1 MAYSSGTKKTTSTYS
16 GCGDDTAE
24 CRPAVA
30 VQVACMQQTV
40 TPVSHLCLPVSTCV
54 YLPTSGERQ
63 AACAACDKDW
73 HCVDGAGVALK
84 EDVSSVTPQGSCA
97 DTGGGACY
105 NSLTMDALMA
115 ACLLMASAVPVPV
128 SGSTLCVFKV
138 SLQDPPGNLSYTEKR
153 WCQYGCCHDDC
164 CLYSVALVL
173 WSLVGVVLGV
183 VLTVSVI
190 SSAVVYCYRRHR
202 QQMALTQYGRCVESE

>member
-63 AACAACDKDW
+63 AAC
-73 HCVDGAGVALK
+73 AGVALK

>member
-1 MAYSSGTKKTTSTYS
+1 
-16 GCGDDTAE
+16 
-24 CRPAVA
+24 
-30 VQVACMQQTV
+30 MQQTV
-40 TPVSHLCLPVSTCV
+40 TPVSTCVYLCHTCLPVSHLSTCV
-54 YLPTSGERQ
+54 PQVNGKLPVQVGLTSTSQ
-63 AACAACDKDW
+63 
-73 HCVDGAGVALK
+73 GVALK

-115 ACLLMASAVPVPV
+115 ACLLMATAVPVPV